1 MTELKITKRITL
13 QPDVDFEDTIELD
26 EEEE

>member
-13 QPDVDFEDTIELD
+13 QPDVEFEDITELD